1 MLSSLQ
7 VTHYEQICTYT
18 SASLAWPQRDM
29 SISSW
34 WSGLPSVLAS
44 DKRERRV
51 TLKIPCPFRVRSKK
65 GPRVRVR
72 ELLCLSA
79 SAGTEIKGPFSGTIV
94 PHS

>member
-7 VTHYEQICTYT
+7 VTHYEQICSYT
-18 SASLAWPQRDM
+18 SASLAWPQRDVSM
-29 SISSW
+29 SSGR
-34 WSGLPSVLAS
+34 SGLPSVLIS
-44 DKRERRV
+44 DEREGRV

-72 ELLCLSA
+72 ELFCLSV

>member
-1 MLSSLQ
+1 M
-7 VTHYEQICTYT
+7 
-18 SASLAWPQRDM
+18 
-29 SISSW
+29 SSW

-44 DKRERRV
+44 DERERRV

-72 ELLCLSA
+72 VRELLCLSV